1 MALEFG
7 AVPPYRFGEGGT
19 NGDFEL
25 WRKAYAAQVIARQN
39 SFIESAH
46 RHEAAGVR
54 PQRGGLVLAGIAC
67 LYDVRHL
74 STGPETNCMYDNF
87 KAGCFTKF
95 LTSSGRRTRFDRM
108 HQHAAGRRF
117 GDTDDGRLELCDGRE
132 GLTFKLHVDE
142 DDPASIA
149 LFDEVRT
156 GSLREMSVGYF
167 PADFDFE
174 DAGDGWKTR
183 SITEAF
189 LGEISA
195 VNIGAVPRTVCRAID
210 ERHAGRVDLRRSTS
224 LSGFRAECS
233 DAHVMTAF
241 GRVRDLLERQ

>member
-1 MALEFG
+1 MALEYG
-7 AVPPYRFGEGGT
+7 ATPPLGYSWGSNAAYDE
-19 NGDFEL
+19 
-25 WRKAYAAQVIARQN
+25 WRAGSARLVAERK
-39 SFIESAH
+39 F
-46 RHEAAGVR
+46 VDDR
-54 PQRGGLVLAGIAC
+54 PSPRGGLLIAGIAC

-95 LTSSGRRTRFDRM
+95 ITSSGRPTAFDRM
-108 HQHAAGRRF
+108 HQHASNRRF
-117 GDTDDGRLELCDGRE
+117 GSTDDGRLELSDGRE
-132 GLTFKLHVDE
+132 GLRFKLHVDE

-156 GSLREMSVGYF
+156 GSLREVSVGFF
-167 PADFDFE
+167 PADFRFE

-183 SITEAF
+183 VITEAY
-189 LGEISA
+189 LGEIS
-195 VNIGAVPRTVCRAID
+195 VVGTGAVAGTACRAID
-210 ERHAGRVDLRRSTS
+210 ERHGRVDLRRSTS